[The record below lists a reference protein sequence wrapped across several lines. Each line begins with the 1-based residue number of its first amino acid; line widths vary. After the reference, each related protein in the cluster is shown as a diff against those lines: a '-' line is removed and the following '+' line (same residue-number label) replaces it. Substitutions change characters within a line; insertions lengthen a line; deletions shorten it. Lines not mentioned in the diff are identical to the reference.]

1 MNQIKL
7 SLRAADDPRS
17 IKEEA
22 GLPTFASVFS
32 LHNASNQT
40 KGEVIPITVKA
51 SNELATTMVAELKKG
66 VAFVVEGK
74 LAYYKNPDTN
84 REAYSIVADRFID
97 ITPPK
102 STAGKPR
109 EVMGKSTTV
118 SIALDEDAY
127 FVFQNASDIVS
138 KAGIRVPTSQLVQ
151 TMINAEI
158 SRLSARKIAQ
168 RFLKSVMEQVGALA
182 GKNLDE
188 EDDSIPS
195 VSMPDR
201 NETLSE

>member
-32 LHNASNQT
+32 LHNAPSQT

-51 SNELATTMVAELKKG
+51 FNELAVTTVAELKRG

-102 STAGKPR
+102 STAVKP
-109 EVMGKSTTV
+109 S
-118 SIALDEDAY
+118 
-127 FVFQNASDIVS
+127 
-138 KAGIRVPTSQLVQ
+138 
-151 TMINAEI
+151 
-158 SRLSARKIAQ
+158 
-168 RFLKSVMEQVGALA
+168 
-182 GKNLDE
+182 
-188 EDDSIPS
+188 
-195 VSMPDR
+195 
-201 NETLSE
+201 

>member
-32 LHNASNQT
+32 LHNAPSQT

-51 SNELATTMVAELKKG
+51 FNELAVTTVGELKRG
-66 VAFVVEGK
+66 VAFVVEGR

-84 REAYSIVADRFID
+84 REVNSIVADRFID

-102 STAGKPR
+102 STAGKP
-109 EVMGKSTTV
+109 
-118 SIALDEDAY
+118 A
-127 FVFQNASDIVS
+127 
-138 KAGIRVPTSQLVQ
+138 
-151 TMINAEI
+151 
-158 SRLSARKIAQ
+158 
-168 RFLKSVMEQVGALA
+168 
-182 GKNLDE
+182 
-188 EDDSIPS
+188 
-195 VSMPDR
+195 
-201 NETLSE
+201 

>member
-32 LHNASNQT
+32 LHNAANQT
-40 KGEVIPITVKA
+40 RGEVIPIAVKA

-102 STAGKPR
+102 STTVKP
-109 EVMGKSTTV
+109 
-118 SIALDEDAY
+118 A
-127 FVFQNASDIVS
+127 
-138 KAGIRVPTSQLVQ
+138 
-151 TMINAEI
+151 
-158 SRLSARKIAQ
+158 
-168 RFLKSVMEQVGALA
+168 
-182 GKNLDE
+182 
-188 EDDSIPS
+188 
-195 VSMPDR
+195 
-201 NETLSE
+201 